1 MSDEF
6 KSLSVV
12 ALLYA
17 AFVASA
23 FYLFPFV
30 TACALILDVSLTVL
44 CLFSRKVPL
53 SIGDWF
59 ICPRQARAFLFGG
72 LVALLVAPFV
82 GGIAWTFYGYP
93 ANASAW
99 APFLFLSYLV
109 DSVGSYLFSH
119 CKEEYGEY
127 MRRPTPQ
134 KEYAARSQP
143 SPAKKPSKFASWNDE
158 EEFQ

>member
-6 KSLSVV
+6 KDLSFV

-17 AFVASA
+17 VLVAA
-23 FYLFPFV
+23 VFYLLPFFS
-30 TACALILDVSLTVL
+30 ACLLIVNASLTFLCLLARNIPLTFGSWLILP
-44 CLFSRKVPL
+44 KP
-53 SIGDWF
+53 
-59 ICPRQARAFLFGG
+59 ARAFLFGG
-72 LVALLVAPFV
+72 LVALLVTPFFE
-82 GGIAWTFYGYP
+82 GLTWAFYGYP

-99 APFLFLSYLV
+99 ALFLSLSYFV
-109 DSVGSYLFSH
+109 GSVGSYIFSH

-127 MRRPTPQ
+127 IRRPTPQ
-134 KEYAARSQP
+134 KKHSARLQT